1 MSSAAPLQRQRQ
13 RQCGEQHRQQQRQL
27 ASLASVAAGADWGG
41 PAKPRIVYAIEGS
54 VATIYLNNPA
64 KHNALDLRGYLELP
78 AVARAVSEHSGVR
91 VVVLRG
97 EGKTAQGLPMS
108 FGAGSDIAE
117 FPELRMGDAA
127 IEKYNAAE
135 AEAAEAL
142 RSIPH
147 PTIAGTRALT
157 PADSSVEI
165 TARIQTSADA
175 GRDLSVYV
183 MD

>member
-1 MSSAAPLQRQRQ
+1 MPSASPLQ
-13 RQCGEQHRQQQRQL
+13 RQCGERHRQQQRQL

-41 PAKPRIVYAIEGS
+41 PAKPRIVYAVEGS

-78 AVARAVSEHSGVR
+78 AVAQAVSEHSGVR

-157 PADSSVEI
+157 PIVSRSQ
-165 TARIQTSADA
+165 RGFQTSADA